1 MFKQATYRLLNWR
14 QCECTVI
21 SATLIVGGYIP
32 LPIQILSKSHCLN
45 NWIVLCYYVIM
56 FNVQM
61 FSIWIRFLWNQSFI
75 SYLHHFHEITVH
87 LYFVLVHIIITY
99 YIIMLYCYDIF
110 KHFIL
115 YDFRKHVHALQFHES
130 WVIIY
135 HLYHVSLCKWTS
147 FDLSIYHVSCSLSF
161 ICVLP
166 QCSAAAEVWY
176 AHIVTAKLLSCDVAQ
191 SGSLIWWPLVQ
202 ELTLSSKW
210 SSVNVCFICYIIYI
224 CILHIDNLI

>member
-1 MFKQATYRLLNWR
+1 MKSEFH
-14 QCECTVI
+14 
-21 SATLIVGGYIP
+21 LIPASFPWNHSSFVFCAG
-32 LPIQILSKSHCLN
+32 S
-45 NWIVLCYYVIM
+45 YY
-56 FNVQM
+56 
-61 FSIWIRFLWNQSFI
+61 
-75 SYLHHFHEITVH
+75 
-87 LYFVLVHIIITY
+87 Y
-99 YIIMLYCYDIF
+99 YILYY
-110 KHFIL
+110 
-115 YDFRKHVHALQFHES
+115 FRKHVHALQFHES

-176 AHIVTAKLLSCDVAQ
+176 AHIVTAKLLSCDSAQ

-210 SSVNVCFICYIIYI
+210 SSVNVCFICYIIYMYITYWYNYIYNYIYIYDILIYYILIYLIYYIVSI
-224 CILHIDNLI
+224 CI

>member
-1 MFKQATYRLLNWR
+1 ML
-14 QCECTVI
+14 
-21 SATLIVGGYIP
+21 
-32 LPIQILSKSHCLN
+32 
-45 NWIVLCYYVIM
+45 LCYY
-56 FNVQM
+56 VQM

-87 LYFVLVHIIITY
+87 LYFVLVHITITY

-176 AHIVTAKLLSCDVAQ
+176 AHIVTAKLLSCDSAQ

-210 SSVNVCFICYIIYI
+210 SSVNVCFICYIIYMYI
-224 CILHIDNLI
+224 TYWYNYIYIWYINILYINILYRIYMYIIL